1 MAFTLQNELGSPLPS
16 PKGRSRL
23 TALQDSLHATD
34 QSLATP
40 PIEGRD
46 IPLRRTG
53 SHPPPGTSLPG
64 TLASP
69 RTGLPPAGRH

>member
-1 MAFTLQNELGSPLPS
+1 M
-16 PKGRSRL
+16 
-23 TALQDSLHATD
+23 TALQDSLDATD

-69 RTGLPPAGRH
+69 RTGLTPAGRH